1 MSIFLYSL
9 LAAFLGE
16 YHSLM
21 APDACK
27 NAPSR
32 TRSSGEEGF
41 EYHPLMAP
49 DACKNASCRTRSS
62 REVGIR
68 IPSPNGDPRQHAKTR
83 PAGRILAEREGFE
96 PSVATRTT
104 AVFETAPFNHS
115 GTSPV
120 MRAKLYL
127 RFQHCYVILDNT
139 LAKAVFL
146 LISPSTPWL
155 LFLRHALKI
164 PF

>member
-16 YHSLM
+16 YQPKWPRRHAKTRPVRRVL
-21 APDACK
+21 AEREEFDIVPD
-27 NAPSR
+27 R
-32 TRSSGEEGF
+32 G
-41 EYHPLMAP
+41 
-49 DACKNASCRTRSS
+49 
-62 REVGIR
+62 

-83 PAGRILAEREGFE
+83 PAGRVLAEREGFE

-146 LISPSTPWL
+146 LISPSMPWL